1 MKDSEDQTSHLQSLN
16 ASHEREIE
24 NLRSIRK
31 DLENQLKKRTKETN
45 KIEIDRKKAEVE
57 NRNNESVLK
66 QTENELQGTAKRI
79 EALNREED
87 TQKTQI
93 QT

>member
-1 MKDSEDQTSHLQSLN
+1 VKDSEDQTSHLQSLN